1 MNILKMKLI
10 SRKEQEIMDDKIIIQ
25 TFVNAI
31 KSGKLTLDDVPTD
44 YKVQVKETIDK
55 EEA

>member
-31 KSGKLTLDDVPTD
+31 KSGKLTLDDVPTN
-44 YKVQVKETIDK
+44 YKAQVTEVIK
-55 EEA
+55 

>member
-1 MNILKMKLI
+1 MNEL
-10 SRKEQEIMDDKIIIQ
+10 IIIQ

-44 YKVQVKETIDK
+44 YKMQVQTVLDNEQ
-55 EEA
+55 A

>member
-1 MNILKMKLI
+1 MNEL
-10 SRKEQEIMDDKIIIQ
+10 IIIQ

-44 YKVQVKETIDK
+44 YKVQV
-55 EEA
+55 EEKLNEQE

>member
-1 MNILKMKLI
+1 MNEL
-10 SRKEQEIMDDKIIIQ
+10 IIIQ

-44 YKVQVKETIDK
+44 YKVQVELILN
-55 EEA
+55 EGEQSLS

>member
-1 MNILKMKLI
+1 
-10 SRKEQEIMDDKIIIQ
+10 MDVKIIIQ

-31 KSGKLTLDDVPTD
+31 KSGKLTLENVPTD
-44 YKVQVKETIDK
+44 YKVQVEEILNN

>member
-1 MNILKMKLI
+1 
-10 SRKEQEIMDDKIIIQ
+10 MDDKIIIQ

-44 YKVQVKETIDK
+44 YKVQV
-55 EEA
+55 EEKLNEQA

>member
-1 MNILKMKLI
+1 MNEL
-10 SRKEQEIMDDKIIIQ
+10 IIIQ

-44 YKVQVKETIDK
+44 YKVQV
-55 EEA
+55 EEKLNEQV